1 MCNSVAE
8 VLSDVIAVDAE
19 ILLSIAPGVST
30 TSEFE
35 GLAASL
41 VIDKRLVANLKE
53 MNKRPREIAFEIL
66 QTWAKREKA
75 TPRKLYDA
83 LHNSKLHSLQ
93 ALAESFHGQLCK
105 DPGRS

>member
-53 MNKRPREIAFEIL
+53 MNKRPREIAFEIPPDVGK
-66 QTWAKREKA
+66 KRESHA
-75 TPRKLYDA
+75 SEA
-83 LHNSKLHSLQ
+83 LRCLAQQQTSL
-93 ALAESFHGQLCK
+93 ASSSG
-105 DPGRS
+105 